1 MTMRNIIQARPA
13 VGGLYRLRA
22 TNVKTG
28 KQRIVADW
36 FPNLITDFGLNAAG
50 SQSNHFQWCHV
61 GSGTTAPAVGQTTLA
76 SWVAST
82 ETDFANV
89 SGTQGTTPY
98 YMWTQRTFRFAE
110 GAAAGNLSEIGVGYE
125 GTSTDPLFSR
135 ALILDGAGNPTT
147 ITVLSNE
154 ILDADYQ
161 LRVFAP
167 TTDTVQTIVDSGTSV
182 SHTVTL
188 RAAAVTNSDWWPGDR
203 VNNDFAATAAWSAIR
218 TVMYSGAIGAIT
230 ALPTG
235 QISELGGANDAYVDA
250 SLQNTGSVFLG
261 LSDAN
266 DVGGTIRSMVY
277 RTAALGSYQAEF
289 DPPIAKTDAIEL
301 TLRFGVSWTRTT
313 AL

>member
-13 VGGLYRLRA
+13 VGGFYRLRA

-36 FPNLITDFGLNAAG
+36 FPNLITDYGLNAAG
-50 SQSNHFQWCHV
+50 SQGQHFEWCHV
-61 GSGTTAPAVGQTTLA
+61 GSGTLAPAVGQTTLA
-76 SWVAST
+76 SWKAST
-82 ETDFANV
+82 NTEFALV
-89 SGTQGTTPY
+89 SGTQGTAPY
-98 YMWTQRTFRFAE
+98 YLWMQRTFRFAE
-110 GAAAGNLSEIGVGYE
+110 GAAAGNLTEIGVGYA

-135 ALILDGAGNPTT
+135 AFILDGVGAPTT

-161 LRVFAP
+161 LRVYAP
-167 TTDTVQTIVDSGTSV
+167 TTDTVQTIVDSGTAV

-188 RAAAVTNSDWWPGDR
+188 RAAAVTNSDWWPGNR
-203 VNNDFAATAAWSAIR
+203 LTNDFAATAAWSGIR
-218 TVMYSGAIGAIT
+218 TRMYSGAIGAIT

-235 QISELGGANDAYVDA
+235 QISEHGGANDAYVDA
-250 SLQNTGSVFLG
+250 SLQNTGSIFLG
-261 LSDAN
+261 LSAAN
-266 DVGGTIRSMVY
+266 DAGGAIRSMVY
-277 RTAALGSYQAEF
+277 RTEALGSYQAEF
-289 DPPIAKTDAIEL
+289 DPPITKTDAIEL